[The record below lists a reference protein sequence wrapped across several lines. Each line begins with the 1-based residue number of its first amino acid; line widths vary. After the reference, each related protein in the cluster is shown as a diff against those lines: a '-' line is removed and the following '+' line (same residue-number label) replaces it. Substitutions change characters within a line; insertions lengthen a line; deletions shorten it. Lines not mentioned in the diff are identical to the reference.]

1 MLNMVIFVQ
10 PHGAMLSITAG
21 LGKQSI
27 LDSIRLELGE
37 DFPDYLGGAG
47 QG

>member
-1 MLNMVIFVQ
+1 MVIYIQ
-10 PHGAMLSITAG
+10 AHGAMLSINAG
-21 LGKQSI
+21 LSKQSI
-27 LDSIRLELGE
+27 LDSIRLELGD